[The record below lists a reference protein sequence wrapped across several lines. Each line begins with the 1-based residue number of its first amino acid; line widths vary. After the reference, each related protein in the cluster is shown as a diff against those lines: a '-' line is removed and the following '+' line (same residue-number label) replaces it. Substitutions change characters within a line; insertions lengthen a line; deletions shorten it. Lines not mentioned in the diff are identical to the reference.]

1 MSHPSPVLYD
11 ADASVAIITINRP
24 TARNAVNPET
34 AHALAEAFRSFNADP
49 AMNVAILTG
58 ADGAFCAGFDLKRT
72 AAGHRGHRIERGDAP
87 MGPTRFA
94 SASR

>member
-58 ADGAFCAGFDLKRT
+58 ADGAFCAGVRPQADGGRPSRPSID
-72 AAGHRGHRIERGDAP
+72 AA
-87 MGPTRFA
+87 TRPWDRRA
-94 SASR
+94 